1 MIVAGKTIFAF
12 MLVIAPF
19 MVLADVCT
27 SPSVKSSTYTTSEA
41 SSSTNTVFIVQFSL
55 SCKNGAKDLTLYAD
69 INGKT
74 VPVTRSAENEKYP
87 YQVSFSDENKN
98 LPSGSY
104 DVKFYDEDGF
114 SNLRKAQRSS
124 EGTSSVKSIFSINVS
139 HSGVWKGPLV
149 PSELVA
155 TATAVLVW
163 FLAYSA
169 RNSLQSS

>member
-74 VPVTRSAENEKYP
+74 VPV
-87 YQVSFSDENKN
+87 SFSDENKN

-114 SNLRKAQRSS
+114 SNLRK
-124 EGTSSVKSIFSINVS
+124 
-139 HSGVWKGPLV
+139 GVWKGPLV

>member
-55 SCKNGAKDLTLYAD
+55 SCKNGAKVQVTLKIESVILAEVNGNTDLTLYAD

-74 VPVTRSAENEKYP
+74 VP
-87 YQVSFSDENKN
+87 VSFSDENKN

-114 SNLRKAQRSS
+114 SNLRK
-124 EGTSSVKSIFSINVS
+124 
-139 HSGVWKGPLV
+139 GVWKGPLV